1 MKKDISPRNLIFEIA
16 EYDPE
21 IWNNPAKWKKKEWHM
36 FDLYLYYT
44 GLSFFQRLSLI
55 RKVKKAAKRNRK

>member
-1 MKKDISPRNLIFEIA
+1 MKKDITPRDLIEMIA
-16 EYDPE
+16 NYDSD

-44 GLSFFQRLSLI
+44 GLNFFQRRSI
-55 RKVKKAAKRNRK
+55 KRKIKKAAKRNQK